1 MPGDVRRKATRA
13 GGATGNQK
21 RVGREM
27 WVRMGRIM
35 CAVLR
40 EAHERQIEATI
51 DAPGDGPPSASTGA
65 TWMSGRGE
73 RR

>member
-27 WVRMGRIM
+27 WVRMDKIM

-40 EAHERQIEATI
+40 EAHERQMEETMGALE
-51 DAPGDGPPSASTGA
+51 DGP
-65 TWMSGRGE
+65 GRFYKSYLD
-73 RR
+73 